1 MSPASPLQPWE
12 PTLRSSL
19 ALLACEEAFVHGEAI
34 RAVVWSFMVEI
45 YSRFT
50 AEVGSAVVGEAQCGA
65 GALFQVVCVV
75 ISKI

>member
-1 MSPASPLQPWE
+1 M
-12 PTLRSSL
+12 LRSSL
-19 ALLACEEAFVHGEAI
+19 ALLAWEEVFVHGEAA
-34 RAVVWSFMVEI
+34 RAVVWRFVVEI

-50 AEVGSAVVGEAQCGA
+50 AEAGSAVVGEVQCGA

>member
-1 MSPASPLQPWE
+1 M
-12 PTLRSSL
+12 
-19 ALLACEEAFVHGEAI
+19 HGEAT
-34 RAVVWSFMVEI
+34 RAVVWRFVVEI

-50 AEVGSAVVGEAQCGA
+50 AEAGSAVVGEVQCGA

>member
-12 PTLRSSL
+12 PMLRSSL
-19 ALLACEEAFVHGEAI
+19 ALLAWEDVFVHGEAT
-34 RAVVWSFMVEI
+34 RAVVWRFVVEI

-50 AEVGSAVVGEAQCGA
+50 AEAGSAVVGEVQCGA